1 MGARIHA
8 LVPRWAKQ
16 PDGTPRRP
24 TLLGRAIALVIAELL
39 ANAVCWI
46 AAALTLRQADGLL
59 GLAMLAWTIGLRHGL
74 DADHISAIDNATRQL
89 VSLGQLPITCGLFFS
104 LGHST
109 IVIVV
114 NIAIAVSVDIYDKLD
129 RFGSVGGIIGAS
141 VSASFLFLIACIN
154 IYFLVGAI
162 KQRRRI
168 KYRQAHGL
176 PPEEDEDPTKIHGG
190 GCLVRIIGPVLR
202 AVDRPWKMYPVGV
215 LFGLGFD
222 TASSIALLAISAI
235 AQRGPDGQAISHG
248 KIVILPFTAGM
259 SLVDSLDSILML
271 YAYATPST
279 STAEGKIALLQ
290 SHEADLKNDD
300 DGNVR
305 VTETEAEV
313 DAGTEDVAALVPTL
327 TSEPGTGTVTAN
339 VAARVPVTQ
348 SEDATAASSS
358 QDFAYSTEMER
369 LEAEDQE
376 QEITKAKG
384 TSRVGLS
391 SPKAQLNGESEERTN
406 TDGSPGNPTIPLIPA
421 EHESETAMI
430 SPEEGLLRHG
440 HGHGHGSRQER
451 IMSVKTN
458 TMSSLSIILT
468 LLSILVALSISLI
481 TIMGLIGENCAKC
494 TEAAEDPDG
503 GGLAGSWWRGWARA
517 NDQSGYIGAAIVGC
531 FAAILF
537 GYYAFSWA
545 YKRYK
550 RRRQQGDVRIEL

>member
-1 MGARIHA
+1 MGAHA
-8 LVPRWAKQ
+8 LIPRWARHA
-16 PDGTPRRP
+16 DGTPRRP
-24 TLLGRAIALVIAELL
+24 TLLGRAIALVGAELL

-59 GLAMLAWTIGLRHGL
+59 GLALLAWTIGLRHGL

-168 KYRQAHGL
+168 KYRHAHNL
-176 PPEEDEDPTKIHGG
+176 PLEEDEDPTKIHGG
-190 GCLVRIIGPVLR
+190 GCLVRIIGPVLK

-248 KIVILPFTAGM
+248 KIVVLPFTAGM

-290 SHEADLKNDD
+290 SYEPDLKRD
-300 DGNVR
+300 
-305 VTETEAEV
+305 
-313 DAGTEDVAALVPTL
+313 
-327 TSEPGTGTVTAN
+327 
-339 VAARVPVTQ
+339 
-348 SEDATAASSS
+348 
-358 QDFAYSTEMER
+358 
-369 LEAEDQE
+369 EAEDQE
-376 QEITKAKG
+376 HEAITKPLGNQRKGSAKTQHDNEQRSG
-384 TSRVGLS
+384 DL
-391 SPKAQLNGESEERTN
+391 
-406 TDGSPGNPTIPLIPA
+406 
-421 EHESETAMI
+421 SETTPGSATAAETTEAATT
-430 SPEEGLLRHG
+430 SAEEGLLREG
-440 HGHGHGSRQER
+440 GSSRQER
-451 IMSVKTN
+451 ILSVKTN

-481 TIMGLIGENCAKC
+481 TIMGLIGENCARC
-494 TEAAEDPDG
+494 TEAAEDPNG
-503 GGLAGSWWRGWARA
+503 GGLAGSWWRGWAKA

-537 GYYAFSWA
+537 GYYGFSWG
-545 YKRYK
+545 YKRYQ
-550 RRRQQGDVRIEL
+550 RRR

>member
-1 MGARIHA
+1 MGARIRA
-8 LVPRWAKQ
+8 LVPRWARH
-16 PDGTPRRP
+16 PDGSTRRP
-24 TLLGRAIALVIAELL
+24 TLLGRAIALVAAELL
-39 ANAVCWI
+39 ANAICWI

-154 IYFLVGAI
+154 IYFLIGAI
-162 KQRRRI
+162 KQRQRI
-168 KYRQAHGL
+168 KYRQAHNL
-176 PPEEDEDPTKIHGG
+176 PPEQDEDPTKVHGG

-235 AQRGPDGQAISHG
+235 AQRGPNGQAISHG

-279 STAEGKIALLQ
+279 STSEGKIAFLQ
-290 SHEADLKNDD
+290 SFDETDSKNKKNDENGD
-300 DGNVR
+300 VR
-305 VTETEAEV
+305 VTV
-313 DAGTEDVAALVPTL
+313 AGEDEEDGTALVPTL
-327 TSEPGTGTVTAN
+327 SSGPPAITTTTGTDLHAETGN
-339 VAARVPVTQ
+339 GGSARR
-348 SEDATAASSS
+348 
-358 QDFAYSTEMER
+358 TEIEA

-376 QEITKAKG
+376 QVISKTRPGED
-384 TSRVGLS
+384 GLS
-391 SPKAQLNGESEERTN
+391 KSQVNGELQERSDIGRPSINNLTVPLGD
-406 TDGSPGNPTIPLIPA
+406 TVQGSA
-421 EHESETAMI
+421 DEVDVARASA
-430 SPEEGLLRHG
+430 EEGLLRQSEQG
-440 HGHGHGSRQER
+440 AQGESRQER
-451 IMSVKTN
+451 IISVKTN
-458 TMSSLSIILT
+458 TMSSLSIVLT

-481 TIMGLIGENCAKC
+481 TIMGLIGENCARC

-503 GGLAGSWWRGWARA
+503 GGLAGSWWRGWAKA
-517 NDQSGYIGAAIVGC
+517 NDQSGYIGAAIIGC
-531 FAAILF
+531 FASILF
-537 GYYAFSWA
+537 GYYGFSWA
-545 YKRYK
+545 YRRYQ
-550 RRRQQGDVRIEL
+550 RRR